1 MQIAPTLLRP
11 RSWRPGL
18 LGLLLLGLQGPLA
31 QAGQGSGVLSVSIT
45 LVNPAAVPG
54 VVAPGAVTP
63 GGAPLVNGYGQSLC
77 VSASFEAPMA
87 ATVRVVCGGGEFAAI
102 APETG
107 APDPRILGEV
117 YRTRFG
123 PGAGDRPAWIA
134 GLRPAL
140 LAGTGA
146 SYQVQ
151 RMPDWD
157 DPLQLVVSF

>member
-1 MQIAPTLLRP
+1 MLLRP
-11 RSWRPGL
+11 RAWPSGL
-18 LGLLLLGLQGPLA
+18 LGLLLLAGLQAPLA
-31 QAGQGSGVLSVSIT
+31 QAGQSSGVFSVSIT
-45 LVNPAAVPG
+45 LVGPPAIPG
-54 VVAPGAVTP
+54 VVTPGAVTA
-63 GGAPLVNGYGQSLC
+63 GGATLVNGYGQSLC
-77 VSASFEAPMA
+77 VSASFQVPTG

-151 RMPDWD
+151 RLPDWD